1 MLYGYLKMFNGIVAS
16 HTSGTN
22 MGTDWRDND
31 PDSEPVCDGPKRE
44 GRFRELHA

>member
-1 MLYGYLKMFNGIVAS
+1 MLYRYLKQFNGVTAS

-31 PDSEPVCDGPKRE
+31 PDR
-44 GRFRELHA
+44 